1 MRLAGGARWPVA
13 ITFEALC
20 IHFPQVARAVGL
32 CGWRALRGARV
43 DRVSTVVHLN
53 DRVSDRKN
61 AELDSFG

>member
-1 MRLAGGARWPVA
+1 MRSAGGARWPVEVA
-13 ITFEALC
+13 FEVQY

-53 DRVSDRKN
+53 EQSV
-61 AELDSFG
+61 